1 MIYST
6 AMSIS
11 SDSTERQRNLWAPW
25 RMEYIDTLSGPQDG
39 CFLCR
44 YRDDPQNDQQNLV
57 LWRGANSFAVMNRF
71 PYTGGHCLVAPYAHV
86 GNMGDLDALTMT
98 EIMELLRDLQ
108 AGIQHAIRPD
118 GFNIGMNI
126 GRCAGAGLPDHIHL
140 HVVPRWSGDTN
151 FMPILGGAHVI
162 PDFLETI
169 HEKISHAGRELGLPK
184 FSADE
189 KS

>member
-1 MIYST
+1 
-6 AMSIS
+6 
-11 SDSTERQRNLWAPW
+11 
-25 RMEYIDTLSGPQDG
+25 MEYINTLVRPQEG

-44 YRDDPQNDQQNLV
+44 YRDEPKNDKKNLV
-57 LWRGANSFAVMNRF
+57 LWRGPNTFAVMNRF

-86 GNMGDLDALTMT
+86 GDLADLDAPTMT

-108 AGIQHAIRPD
+108 AGLQHAIRAD
-118 GFNIGMNI
+118 GFNIGLNI
-126 GRCAGAGLPDHIHL
+126 GRCAGAGLPDHIHI

-151 FMPILGGAHVI
+151 FMPILGGVHVI

-184 FSADE
+184 FSAPG

>member
-1 MIYST
+1 MIYSA
-6 AMSIS
+6 AMGTP

-25 RMEYIDTLSGPQDG
+25 RMEYIDALARPQEG

-44 YRDDPQNDQQNLV
+44 YRDEPQNDKKNLV
-57 LWRGANSFAVMNRF
+57 LWRGANTFAVMNLF
-71 PYTGGHCLVAPYAHV
+71 PYTGGHCLVAPQAHV
-86 GNMGDLDALTMT
+86 GNLTDLDVATMT

-108 AGIQHAIRPD
+108 TVLERAICPD

-126 GRCAGAGLPDHIHL
+126 GRCAGAGLPGHIHM

-151 FMPILGGAHVI
+151 FMPILGDVHVI

-169 HEKISHAGRELGLPK
+169 HEKIHQAGRELALPK
-184 FSADE
+184 FSAPGRR
-189 KS
+189 